1 MILSY
6 NFIIFNLSILNIYNT
21 QFQISLILLNVIIY
35 TFIYLRLFNYFYNF
49 NSK

>member
-21 QFQISLILLNVIIY
+21 QFQISLIFVKCY
-35 TFIYLRLFNYFYNF
+35 YLYFYLF
-49 NSK
+49 KII